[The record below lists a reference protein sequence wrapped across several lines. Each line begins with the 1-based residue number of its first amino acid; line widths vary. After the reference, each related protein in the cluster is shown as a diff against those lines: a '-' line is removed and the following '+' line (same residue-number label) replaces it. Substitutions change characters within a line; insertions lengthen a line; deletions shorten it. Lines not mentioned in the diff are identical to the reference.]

1 MAITGLVAVT
11 IAGKINDFERIVNK
25 HIYNSDIHLENVMKV
40 LGDKEK
46 LEPFADSVQY
56 ESVVRNAENVLKLAG
71 LPTEVDGVGESGQT
85 LSEMN
90 KFIDDLNKSVDVY
103 NDKKKQ
109 LTAEL
114 AELEKTVANIE
125 NIKNVN
131 CDLGELSRFEF
142 ISWRY
147 GHIPRRGY
155 KMLNTYLSDMQIVF
169 VKTYED
175 DTSVWGFY
183 FSPTSMIG
191 KVDEIF
197 DSLYFERIDIPTDLS
212 GTPTEV
218 AAELKKKIQRKKDEI
233 QNTAVNTRIMI
244 KDSEDE
250 LLSVYSTAIRR
261 QRMTNVRAMAAHS
274 KDFFYLVGWMDRKDA
289 KKLEKEL
296 GKDEGV
302 ILFYTETPENLKGI
316 ISPPTKLKNNPVFRP
331 FETFVKMY
339 GYPGYNEI
347 DPTPLLAFT
356 YILFFGMMFGD
367 LGQSAVFAILGYIV
381 YKKTKWALANIISI
395 VGVSGMVF
403 GVLYGSVFGKE
414 DIIHGILPPMSNIS
428 TLLVG
433 TMSMGA
439 VIIVIGMILNVINAY
454 KQHNIAEMLFSHNGI
469 AGIVFYTSVIVFAL
483 SMVTS
488 FVNVP
493 KAPLVI
499 LMIASLLL
507 IYFKEQ
513 LEALMVHK
521 KIPGG
526 AMAYVQQFFELF
538 EVLLS
543 YFSNTI
549 SFLRIG
555 AFAIVHVGMMMAVEV
570 LAKGGVVQTVI
581 VSVLGNI
588 LVMVLEGL
596 VVGIQVLRLEY
607 YEMFSRYFTGNGRPF
622 ISLKDKK

>member
-1 MAITGLVAVT
+1 MAITRLVAVT

-25 HIYNSDIHLENVMKV
+25 YIYNSDIHLENVMKV

-56 ESVVRNAENVLKLAG
+56 ESVVRNAENILKLAG
-71 LPTEVDGVGESGQT
+71 VSADIGNTGESGYT

-90 KFIDDLNKSVDVY
+90 EFIDGINKSVDVY
-103 NDKKKQ
+103 NENKKK
-109 LTAEL
+109 LETEL
-114 AELEKTVANIE
+114 AELEKTVTNIE

-131 CDLGELSRFEF
+131 CDIGKLSRFEF

-155 KMLNTYLSDMQIVF
+155 KMLNTYLSDMQLVF

-175 DTSVWGFY
+175 EKSVWGFY
-183 FSPTSMIG
+183 FSPASMIDR
-191 KVDEIF
+191 VDEIF
-197 DSLYFERIDIPTDLS
+197 DSLYFERIDIPNNVS
-212 GTPTEV
+212 GTPARIAE
-218 AAELKKKIQRKKDEI
+218 ELKAIIASKKAEI
-233 QNTAVNTRIMI
+233 EKIASCTRDTI
-244 KDSEDE
+244 KDSRDE

-261 QRMTNVRAMAAHS
+261 QRMTNVRSMAAHS

-289 KKLEKEL
+289 KKLEKAL
-296 GKDEGV
+296 GRDEGV

-316 ISPPTKLKNNPVFRP
+316 ISPPTKLKNNPIFRP

-381 YKKTKWALANIISI
+381 YKKTKWSLANIISI

-428 TLLVG
+428 TLLIG

-439 VIIVIGMILNVINAY
+439 VIIVIGMILNVINSY
-454 KQHNIAEMLFSHNGI
+454 KQHKIADMLFSHNGI
-469 AGIVFYTSVIVFAL
+469 AGIVFYTSVIAFAL
-483 SMVTS
+483 TMVTD
-488 FVNVP
+488 FIKLP
-493 KAPLVI
+493 KAPLVV
-499 LMIASLLL
+499 LMIVSLLL

-513 LEALMVHK
+513 IEAVMEHK
-521 KIPGG
+521 KVPGG

-570 LAKGGVVQTVI
+570 LAKGGVAQTII
-581 VSVLGNI
+581 VSILGNI

>member
-25 HIYNSDIHLENVMKV
+25 YIYNSDIHLENVMKV

-56 ESVVRNAENVLKLAG
+56 ETVVKKAESILKLAG
-71 LPTEVDGVGESGQT
+71 IKAAAGDKSESGYT

-90 KFIDDLNKSVDVY
+90 RFIDGLNESVDVY
-103 NDKKKQ
+103 DENKKK
-109 LTAEL
+109 LETEI
-114 AELEKTVANIE
+114 AELEKTTANIE

-131 CDLGELSRFEF
+131 CDLGELSQFEF

-155 KMLNTYLSDMQIVF
+155 KMLNTYLSDMQLIF

-175 DTSVWGFY
+175 EKSVWGFY
-183 FSPTSMIG
+183 FSPASMIDR
-191 KVDEIF
+191 VDEIF
-197 DSLYFERIDIPTDLS
+197 DSLYFERIDIPDNVS
-212 GTPTEV
+212 GTPVEI
-218 AAELKKKIQRKKDEI
+218 AEELKAITASKKAEI
-233 QNTAVNTRIMI
+233 EKIAGCTRDII
-244 KDSEDE
+244 KDSKDE
-250 LLSVYSTAIRR
+250 LLSVYSTAVRR
-261 QRMTNVRAMAAHS
+261 QRMTSVRAMAAHS
-274 KDFFYLVGWMDRKDA
+274 KDFFYLVGWMDKKDA
-289 KKLEKEL
+289 KKLEKAL

-367 LGQSAVFAILGYIV
+367 LGQSAVFAVLGYIV

-414 DIIHGILPPMSNIS
+414 DIIRGVLPPMANIS
-428 TLLVG
+428 TLLIG

-439 VIIVIGMILNVINAY
+439 VIIVIGMILNVINGC
-454 KQHNIAEMLFSHNGI
+454 KQHKTAEMLFSHNGI
-469 AGIVFYTSVIVFAL
+469 AGIVFYTSAIVL
-483 SMVTS
+483 VLTMVTD
-488 FVNVP
+488 FVKLP
-493 KAPLVI
+493 KTPLVI
-499 LMIASLLL
+499 LLITSLLL

-513 LEALMVHK
+513 IEAAMKHK
-521 KIPGG
+521 KVPGG

-570 LAKGGVVQTVI
+570 LAKGGMVQTVI
-581 VSVLGNI
+581 VSVLGNV

-622 ISLKDKK
+622 VSLKDKK